1 MLAVR
6 QALGQGISCHFAFDG
21 PMCRAGVA
29 IGSAAA
35 WWAGRDLRLR
45 CAVGH
50 SGRCAREIRLSQQGS
65 TEGTAGG
72 GLLRGDAV
80 ELGVVFGSRCWSAGT
95 SGSALSRES
104 PRVMHMHRVACT
116 SPPAVS
122 LQHARH
128 GSLRAAAVGLV
139 VQVGHLG
146 GIALWQRQRNSQHA
160 KNPVQL

>member
-1 MLAVR
+1 MDPCAAPGSLLVPPLR
-6 QALGQGISCHFAFDG
+6 GGPVVISGCGVLWAI
-21 PMCRAGVA
+21 RAGARVKFDCRSRVKRKA
-29 IGSAAA
+29 LRVVDCFVVTQSNWVLCSARG
-35 WWAGRDLRLR
+35 AG
-45 CAVGH
+45 VQ
-50 SGRCAREIRLSQQGS
+50 ARRGLPSPGLSS
-65 TEGTAGG
+65 
-72 GLLRGDAV
+72 
-80 ELGVVFGSRCWSAGT
+80 
-95 SGSALSRES
+95 
-104 PRVMHMHRVACT
+104 RVMHMHRVACT